1 MNRLYPTTIDLMRN
15 GYLPWQYQDAR
26 MLFVSGEYYFSEEH
40 EFLEDIPVLARL
52 ADQDIA
58 GERVS
63 GDAAQGDTTTFS
75 AVVSTTPVEA
85 IVIYIKQGGDST
97 SRLVAFYD
105 TVDGLPLV
113 LDGQDYFVSM
123 DHVFGGFFKLQ

>member
-26 MLFVSGEYYFSEEH
+26 MLFVSGEYYFSDDH
-40 EFLEDIPVLARL
+40 EFLADIPSLARL
-52 ADQDIA
+52 ADQDIT

-63 GDAAQGDTTTFS
+63 GYAAQGDTTTF
-75 AVVSTTPVEA
+75 ADVVSPTPVEA
-85 IVIYIKQGGDST
+85 IVIYLRQGDDST